1 MGYTTSKIVRI
12 IINIFTTFTSFFP
25 HFLNPTISLLHLMRV
40 ITNAHTST
48 HTTSLMHKRYHLPL
62 LFVTLNCLG
71 HWNEETERTNNKSN
85 LIVDH
90 FSLTFVNSLLA

>member
-62 LFVTLNCLG
+62 LFVTLIVWDTGMKKLK
-71 HWNEETERTNNKSN
+71 ERTTNQ
-85 LIVDH
+85 I
-90 FSLTFVNSLLA
+90 